1 MICNYAYG
9 NITTRTTTMPNFEI
23 SVYPLTEIYAKN
35 VNLSVETGNSFKA
48 CITYQK
54 IVKVIKTNHSH

>member
-9 NITTRTTTMPNFEI
+9 NITACTTTMPNFE
-23 SVYPLTEIYAKN
+23 TEIYAKN

-54 IVKVIKTNHSH
+54 IEKVIKTNHSH

>member
-9 NITTRTTTMPNFEI
+9 NITACTTTKPNFEI

-35 VNLSVETGNSFKA
+35 VNFSVETGNSFKA
-48 CITYQK
+48 WITYQK